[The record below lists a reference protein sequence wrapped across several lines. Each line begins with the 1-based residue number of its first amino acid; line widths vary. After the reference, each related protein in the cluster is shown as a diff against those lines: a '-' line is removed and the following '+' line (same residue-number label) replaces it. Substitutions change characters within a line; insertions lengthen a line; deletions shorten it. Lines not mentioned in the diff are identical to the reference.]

1 MESVNDLRAQRGM
14 RFISLALAL
23 VVFAPSARAEIVTRL
38 PTDEKV
44 VALTF
49 DACKAGNM
57 DVQIDKG
64 ITDYLIAN
72 EIPFT
77 VFMGGKFARDN
88 PDEVRALAAH
98 DFVEIENHSWAHNNH
113 MTRLSDEAIVKD
125 VRQAEVMIAG
135 IAGRHTR
142 FFRFPAGDADAR
154 TVSLLESLG
163 YTVVHWR
170 YPSGDP
176 DKGQSAN
183 ALVDGALSRTQAGDV
198 LIFHVNGRGWNTAAA
213 IPRIVEGLREKGF
226 RFVLLRDY
234 LPAPAIPPG

>member
-1 MESVNDLRAQRGM
+1 M
-14 RFISLALAL
+14 RPFALLLAFFAL
-23 VVFAPSARAEIVTRL
+23 MPAAHAEIVTRL
-38 PTDEKV
+38 PTEDKV

-49 DACKAGNM
+49 DACKAGTM
-57 DVQIDKG
+57 DVHLDKG
-64 ITDYLIAN
+64 IVDYLVGN

-77 VFMGGKFARDN
+77 IFMGGKFARDN

-113 MTRLSDEAIVKD
+113 MTRLSDEAIIKD

-142 FFRFPAGDADAR
+142 FFRFPAGEADER
-154 TVSLLESLG
+154 TVTLVESLG

-183 ALVDGALSRTQAGDV
+183 ALVNGARTRTRPGDV

-213 IPRIVEGLREKGF
+213 LPRIIEGLNEQGY
-226 RFVLLRDY
+226 RFVLLKDY
-234 LPAPAIPPG
+234 LPAPASPPG